1 MSIQWDC
8 MLKAVLVGEYGV
20 GKTHFLMRYID
31 DYFGPEP
38 IFGTSGACM
47 DFRTKTISYLNK
59 SVRLQIWDVYNSHG
73 CFNHGFGRMQRYY
86 RNTDI
91 IVLMFSLNDEKT
103 FNAVESI
110 NDDIEKNKDVLNK
123 CHRKIL
129 VGTKL
134 DLVNE
139 NSCIDKIKIYT
150 FCEKYNYRYVETSAK
165 SDIGIKLI
173 FDQTVNN
180 VLTDK
185 IFSESK
191 LQK

>member
-1 MSIQWDC
+1 MQWDY

-20 GKTHFLMRYID
+20 GKTHFLMRYTD
-31 DYFGPEP
+31 DYFGSEP
-38 IFGTSGACM
+38 IFGTSKACF
-47 DFRTKTISYLNK
+47 DFRARTIKYLNK
-59 SVRLQIWDVYNSHG
+59 SVRLQIWDNYNSRG
-73 CFNHGFGRMQRYY
+73 YFNHDFGRMQRYY

-91 IVLMFSLNDEKT
+91 IVVMFSLNDEKT
-103 FNAVESI
+103 FNTLESI
-110 NDDIEKNKDVLNK
+110 NDDIEKNKDILNK

-139 NSCIDKIKIYT
+139 NSCIDKEKIYA

-165 SDIGIKLI
+165 YDIGIKSI

-185 IFSESK
+185 IFSELK

>member
-1 MSIQWDC
+1 
-8 MLKAVLVGEYGV
+8 MLKAVLIGEYGV
-20 GKTHFLMRYID
+20 GKTYFLMRYID

-38 IFGTSGACM
+38 IFGTSGACL
-47 DFRTKTISYLNK
+47 DLRTRTINYLNK
-59 SVRLQIWDVYNSHG
+59 SVRLQIWDVYNTRG
-73 CFNHGFGRMQRYY
+73 CFNNSISRMKRYY

-91 IVLMFSLNDEKT
+91 IVVMFSLNDEKT
-103 FNAVESI
+103 FNALESI
-110 NDDIEKNKDVLNK
+110 NDDIEKNKDILNK

-134 DLVNE
+134 DLVNDS
-139 NSCIDKIKIYT
+139 NHIDKEKIYT

-165 SDIGIKLI
+165 NDIGIKSI